1 MIGGSR
7 DENVGVSF
15 ESPDAKVS
23 YQYYH
28 DPQNNP
34 LICQGYGGTTTTGET
49 ARKIFQSSV
58 LRERLVDLCPPIYQ
72 QAMSQILL
80 NDLTLLTLMSCDK
93 LLNVSKIGKLDLPI
107 HIQRT
112 CANSRCDYSLL
123 ILDPGSGSHQPCT
136 SCMLISHS

>member
-1 MIGGSR
+1 MIGHMNWVEDKEVQSAIKVAKGKVQEALKPGKVIGGSR
-7 DENVGVSF
+7 DENVGVAF
-15 ESPDAKVS
+15 EYPDAKVS

-28 DPQNNP
+28 NPQNNP

-93 LLNVSKIGKLDLPI
+93 LLNVSKIGELDL
-107 HIQRT
+107 
-112 CANSRCDYSLL
+112 S
-123 ILDPGSGSHQPCT
+123 IL
-136 SCMLISHS
+136 SCV